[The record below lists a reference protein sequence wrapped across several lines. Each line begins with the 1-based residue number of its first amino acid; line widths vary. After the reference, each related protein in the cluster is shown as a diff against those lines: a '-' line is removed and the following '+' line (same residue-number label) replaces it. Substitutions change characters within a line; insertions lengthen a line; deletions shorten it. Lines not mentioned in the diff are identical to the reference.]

1 MSKFLQG
8 NSLKR
13 KKPNKPT
20 GKSHYTPA
28 EFFFL
33 FFFFFLAVNPKIKS
47 VFQYFLFCISNTEE
61 QPPEQ
66 LG

>member
-13 KKPNKPT
+13 KKNKT
-20 GKSHYTPA
+20 QAYLITTQLNFS
-28 EFFFL
+28 
-33 FFFFFLAVNPKIKS
+33 FFFFLAVNPKIKS
-47 VFQYFLFCISNTEE
+47 VFQNFLFCISNTEE